1 MTKRAPVLLLLT
13 LLLLSLTVAAL
24 SSPSALAEQ
33 PLGVAAAEEARS
45 APVTVSAGEG
55 FYSYE
60 GMTVYNNGGTVYNTL
75 GTVYNNGG
83 IVYSNG
89 GTVYNNGGSVYADS
103 GRVFNNSGTVY
114 NHEAEVLSFAENA
127 ADSRVLG
134 YYELKLADYYE
145 PYVLLEGVTVQPG
158 SEMMIISEDSVCR
171 ITPRDGFRILKAKA
185 SAGTVTYHRE
195 DGSVLLTG
203 VDADMTLTLTIRPQ
217 T

>member
-1 MTKRAPVLLLLT
+1 MAKRASVLLLLT

-114 NHEAEVLSFAENA
+114 NHEAEVLTFAENA

-171 ITPRDGFRILKAKA
+171 ITPKEGWRIANAESTSGELTRNN
-185 SAGTVTYHRE
+185 S
-195 DGSVLLTG
+195 DGSITLQNVTG
-203 VDADMTLTLTIRPQ
+203 DTVLTLEMEPA
-217 T
+217 